1 MIDQKLDIFAPF
13 LCIYQLS
20 RMAFRE
26 DSIFVTEAT
35 WKEEL
40 PQKKTNVQ
48 EIMNLKHFK
57 ERFPSCFTNMNVSYI
72 LFDLLM

>member
-13 LCIYQLS
+13 LYVYQLL

-48 EIMNLKHFK
+48 EIMNLKHPE
-57 ERFPSCFTNMNVSYI
+57 ERFPSGSTNMNVSY
-72 LFDLLM
+72 

>member
-1 MIDQKLDIFAPF
+1 
-13 LCIYQLS
+13 
-20 RMAFRE
+20 MAFRE